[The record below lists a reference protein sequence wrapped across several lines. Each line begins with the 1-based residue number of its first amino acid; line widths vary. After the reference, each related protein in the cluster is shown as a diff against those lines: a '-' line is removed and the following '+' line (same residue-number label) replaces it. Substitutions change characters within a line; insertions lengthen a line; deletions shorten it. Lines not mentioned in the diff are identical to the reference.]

1 MKKRIFMALL
11 AAVSSFAMVSC
22 GDDDKNDD
30 PKPGVSTKA
39 SFGQESNSVW
49 VVVPLDEEDLK
60 DMPEGSASQKSVW
73 KWNSNNEVTEFTATV
88 TCDNKELAQ
97 ALYNQALADKDN
109 PEEVEMGKI
118 DRVTINGCTVTAI
131 YEIPE
136 GYSKM
141 DAVVEA
147 KMFAI
152 LCDIKGVEYT
162 PEEEAYM
169 KEQMG
174 GFDFDDDTWG
184 DDDM

>member
-1 MKKRIFMALL
+1 MPKT
-11 AAVSSFAMVSC
+11 
-22 GDDDKNDD
+22 DNDI
-30 PKPGVSTKA
+30 STTF
-39 SFGQESNSVW
+39 SLNYFLVDESNTQKTDIIL
-49 VVVPLDEEDLK
+49 PLNYQSHYKFDNLEKITSTLWSYDKSNLVLEL
-60 DMPEGSASQKSVW
+60 ASESP
-73 KWNSNNEVTEFTATV
+73 NIEFTATV

-109 PEEVEMGKI
+109 PEEGEMGKI